1 MANEFTS
8 INQADVS
15 NSWELLYEGAGTGTE
30 QCIASL
36 KVANIDG
43 TSSADIYIAVTN
55 EAASDGEG
63 SSGALIADIAHKV
76 VVPAGETVDFGK
88 VFIEGTN
95 EVWVKASATG
105 DLAVYGSLLKI
116 T

>member
-76 VVPAGETVDFGK
+76 AVPAGETIDFGK
-88 VFIEGTN
+88 VFVEGTN